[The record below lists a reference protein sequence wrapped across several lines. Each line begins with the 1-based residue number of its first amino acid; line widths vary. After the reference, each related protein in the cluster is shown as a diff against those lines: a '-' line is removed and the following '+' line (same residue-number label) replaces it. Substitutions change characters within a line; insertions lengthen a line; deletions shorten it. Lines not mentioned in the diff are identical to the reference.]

1 MAATRPLPAA
11 RYHQLRVAAQVALG
25 FVLFGAFALGFRMLG
40 LPDLVGLALPQLHIL
55 QCVAYAI
62 IVSFGVYLAVWEAVL
77 RPLQRRRRRH
87 RRMGEAGALLPLPSA
102 ADSHD
107 RHDRHGKKKDKEGPE
122 APPTLELELELGG
135 LPPQRPVLHWCNAD
149 PQARSSWERALAS
162 FAATARLG
170 RADAQGR
177 LALQSAV
184 PQPYRDEVGQ
194 LRPARLQY
202 RVELETGAWSAVREL
217 EVEPAA

>member
-1 MAATRPLPAA
+1 MAPTIESA
-11 RYHQLRVAAQVALG
+11 RYHRMRVAAQVALG

-55 QCVAYAI
+55 QCVTYAI
-62 IVSFGVYLAVWEAVL
+62 IVCFGIYLAVWEAVL
-77 RPLQRRRRRH
+77 RPLQRRSRRH

-102 ADSHD
+102 AEEEAA
-107 RHDRHGKKKDKEGPE
+107 KQEAEGAE
-122 APPTLELELELGG
+122 QLALELDG
-135 LPPQRPVLHWCNAD
+135 LPPQRRVLHWCNAD

-170 RADAQGR
+170 QADAQGR
-177 LALQSAV
+177 LALQSAA

-202 RVELETGAWSAVREL
+202 RVELEPGAWSAVREL
-217 EVEPAA
+217 EVEPS